1 MESETI
7 MTHSSPKTLLVLGAS
22 LYQLGAINA
31 AISAGYRVVTLD
43 YLPDNP
49 GHQLADRFHI
59 VSTTDREAVEQ
70 VARAEQIDGAV
81 AVATDVAVPTVAHLA
96 EVLGIPGPPLASAEI
111 VCHKSAFRRF
121 LEEEGLPCPQALS
134 IGPDEDDV
142 PSVLSG
148 ESPGQ
153 WIIKPD
159 ASSGSKGTRMIAS
172 AAEYVAALPEARSFS
187 LNGKVVL
194 EQFIL
199 GHQGTLEGVLLDG
212 ELVFSLLLD
221 RQTVAPPFVV
231 TAGHQVPTCLS
242 EASQGRVLSRV
253 QDVMARLGIHTGPFD
268 CDFVVA
274 EDGEVYLLEI
284 SPRVGGNAISD
295 LLKTACSFDIVDVA
309 VRLACG
315 ERPSLPDHFGIQP
328 TAIVLLGTDQAG
340 ELQYEATEVPA
351 IQALSW
357 VRALSLDREPGERV
371 EPFVNGRNRVGMA
384 LLVASTREELCE
396 RVEWVRERLNV
407 RAKA

>member
-1 MESETI
+1 
-7 MTHSSPKTLLVLGAS
+7 
-22 LYQLGAINA
+22 
-31 AISAGYRVVTLD
+31 
-43 YLPDNP
+43 
-49 GHQLADRFHI
+49 
-59 VSTTDREAVEQ
+59 
-70 VARAEQIDGAV
+70 
-81 AVATDVAVPTVAHLA
+81 
-96 EVLGIPGPPLASAEI
+96 
-111 VCHKSAFRRF
+111 
-121 LEEEGLPCPQALS
+121 
-134 IGPDEDDV
+134 
-142 PSVLSG
+142 
-148 ESPGQ
+148 
-153 WIIKPD
+153 
-159 ASSGSKGTRMIAS
+159 MIAS